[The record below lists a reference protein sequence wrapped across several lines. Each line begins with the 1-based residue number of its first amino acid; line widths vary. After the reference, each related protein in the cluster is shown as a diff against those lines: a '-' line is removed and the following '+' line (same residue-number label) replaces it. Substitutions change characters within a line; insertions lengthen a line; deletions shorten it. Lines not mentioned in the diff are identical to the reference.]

1 MDFSQAK
8 LTVTRRDN
16 QQSQTIS
23 NIQYDNISYGL
34 VANNLQFHFSAME
47 YNVIYD
53 VNVQN
58 VLVDGKAEDYT
69 YWFKVDDQSSEQ
81 HLSGE
86 SSNEI

>member
-1 MDFSQAK
+1 
-8 LTVTRRDN
+8 
-16 QQSQTIS
+16 
-23 NIQYDNISYGL
+23 
-34 VANNLQFHFSAME
+34 ME
-47 YNVIYD
+47 YNVFYD

-86 SSNEI
+86 QRASGESSNEI

>member
-1 MDFSQAK
+1 
-8 LTVTRRDN
+8 
-16 QQSQTIS
+16 
-23 NIQYDNISYGL
+23 
-34 VANNLQFHFSAME
+34 ME

>member
-1 MDFSQAK
+1 
-8 LTVTRRDN
+8 
-16 QQSQTIS
+16 
-23 NIQYDNISYGL
+23 
-34 VANNLQFHFSAME
+34 ME

-86 SSNEI
+86 QRASGESSNEI

>member
-1 MDFSQAK
+1 MYWI
-8 LTVTRRDN
+8 THIGIV
-16 QQSQTIS
+16 
-23 NIQYDNISYGL
+23 L
-34 VANNLQFHFSAME
+34 VFWRADYSAME